1 MKRLCAIAVFLLV
14 LCPAAAAFAFSMEN
28 PLKLFANGKEV
39 VSPLSHIYQG
49 GKHYLPVED
58 IAHALGREVTVAPG
72 KVMIQEKLP
81 GKTYLAEDEYL
92 RVEILPLENYST
104 STKYA
109 LLDYRIKCRAKY
121 ASSVEVNPALTI
133 SKVLTK
139 SILSSAGQ
147 YITPYPL
154 ATENSEDDEEM
165 DEFYSN
171 PDNLTGEYS
180 KYPPLYETGGI
191 YLVKTSLYNP
201 EPPYTIHLEYTVD
214 KPLVPEKEKRTLIIP
229 VD

>member
-1 MKRLCAIAVFLLV
+1 MKRLCAVAVFLLI
-14 LCPAAAAFAFSMEN
+14 LCPAAAAFAFSMES
-28 PLKLFANGKEV
+28 PLKLFVNGKD

-58 IAHALGREVTVAPG
+58 IAHALGHEITVAPG

-92 RVEILPLENYST
+92 SVKILPLENYST
-104 STKYA
+104 NKKYD

-121 ASSVEVNPALTI
+121 ASSVEVNPAIII
-133 SKVLTK
+133 SKVLAR
-139 SILSSAGQ
+139 SINSSDTQ
-147 YITPYPL
+147 MITPYPL
-154 ATENSEDDEEM
+154 ATENSRDIQDE

-180 KYPPLYETGGI
+180 KYPPWYEIGGI
-191 YLVKTSLYNP
+191 YLVATSMYNP
-201 EPPYTIHLEYTVD
+201 EPPYTIRLKYTID
-214 KPLVPEKEKRTLIIP
+214 KPLVPEKEERTLIIP